1 MSPVSSRAARFRPPG
16 SLPAPCPRRRPP
28 NCKVPCRGRFRSDN
42 HAAVLRLQNTQPKDR
57 RDYDA
62 PFGNPCS
69 SAACAGDKGPEGSRE
84 GETGQRG
91 RTPGTRT
98 AALTFFSSPFGS
110 VGSIDIT

>member
-1 MSPVSSRAARFRPPG
+1 
-16 SLPAPCPRRRPP
+16 
-28 NCKVPCRGRFRSDN
+28 
-42 HAAVLRLQNTQPKDR
+42 R

-110 VGSIDIT
+110 VGSIAIS